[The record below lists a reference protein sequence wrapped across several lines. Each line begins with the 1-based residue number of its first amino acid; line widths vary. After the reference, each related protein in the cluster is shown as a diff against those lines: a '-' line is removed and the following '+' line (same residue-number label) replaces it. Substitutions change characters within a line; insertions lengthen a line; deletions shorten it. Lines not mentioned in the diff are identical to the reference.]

1 MKMTGTFR
9 EGILK
14 FISEINENAQE
25 IEDVAENI
33 GKTLGLVAD
42 DIRLGRFTMSLNAPP
57 NNFEPEGVM
66 RQHEISFGPEG
77 DEADCVF
84 GKYVTREG
92 GVMEELFVPQKG
104 EKWDEKEKE
113 LISSIARIIYI
124 FCGRGRVMGL
134 LEKSL
139 YIDHRTGAANVQAI
153 MRFGGMLKAKGQ
165 LVDYA
170 NVYINIK
177 NFKFVNQLFGNTE
190 GDILLKKFVDAMK
203 VFANSDGFFA
213 RLGGD
218 NFIMLLKK
226 GRITDLRGFVD
237 ALSFEMGEGEA
248 KQLYDVRLRMGICEA
263 VESDTMSDLM
273 SKATV
278 AYSATKF
285 KNMDVV
291 YYTPMLMEASM
302 HRKEI
307 STIFPKA
314 LENREFTVF
323 YQPKVHLADN
333 KLCGCEALCRWI
345 KDGRIVPPMEF
356 IPVLEAEGTI
366 CRLDFYIFERVCE
379 DIKRWKDMGIEPV
392 KVSVNFSKHHLRN
405 RRLADEV
412 LGIIRK
418 HGVDGKYIEI
428 ELTEMT
434 GAEDFTAMNV
444 FIEKMKENNVSTSID
459 DFGTGYSS
467 LNLLKDLDVD
477 VIKLDRSFFTNINE
491 ADGGLSTDRI
501 VVKNIVNMVNEL
513 NMETISEGVETA
525 AQADFLRDIN
535 CSMVQG
541 FLFDKPLPR
550 DEFEI
555 RLLNGDFY
563 KNKG

>member
-1 MKMTGTFR
+1 MSISAFS

-14 FISEINENAQE
+14 FITEIDENVMGIDNAV
-25 IEDVAENI
+25 EDMCRIME
-33 GKTLGLVAD
+33 LVAD
-42 DIRLGRFTMSLNAPP
+42 EVGLGRLILSLDAPP
-57 NNFEPEGVM
+57 NNFEPEGVKKYKKVTFSPDVNEEDCIY
-66 RQHEISFGPEG
+66 RRYVTPEG
-77 DEADCVF
+77 
-84 GKYVTREG
+84 GI
-92 GVMEELFVPQKG
+92 MEMTFLPRTG
-104 EKWDEKEKE
+104 CSWDEKERA
-113 LISSIARIIYI
+113 LICVLAKLFFIFSGRI
-124 FCGRGRVMGL
+124 RVMDL
-134 LEKSL
+134 LNKSI
-139 YIDHRTGAANVQAI
+139 YTDSRTGAANTQAI
-153 MRFGGMLKAKGQ
+153 MRFGGMLKARGQ

-170 NVYINIK
+170 IVYINIK
-177 NFKFVNQLFGNTE
+177 NFKFVNQLFGNPE
-190 GDILLKKFVDAMK
+190 GDMLLKKFSEAMK
-203 VFANSDGFFA
+203 NFVDPDGFFA

-226 GRITDLRGFVD
+226 GRITDLRGFAD
-237 ALSFEMGEGEA
+237 ALSFEMGEGDA

-263 VESDTMSDLM
+263 TESDTMSDLM

-278 AYSATKF
+278 AYGATKQE
-285 KNMDVV
+285 NMDVV
-291 YYTPMLMEASM
+291 YYTPILMEASM

-314 LENREFTVF
+314 LENREFAVY
-323 YQPKVHLADN
+323 YQPKVRLSDN
-333 KLCGCEALCRWI
+333 RLCGCEALCRWI
-345 KDGRIVPPMEF
+345 KNGRIVPPMDF

-379 DIKRWKDMGIEPV
+379 DLKRWKEMGIEPV

-444 FIEKMKENNVSTSID
+444 FIEKMKENNISTSID

-477 VIKLDRSFFTNINE
+477 VIKLDKSFFTNINE
-491 ADGGLSTDRI
+491 GDGGVSTDRI

-535 CSMVQG
+535 CNMVQG

-550 DEFEI
+550 DEFEV
-555 RLLNGDFY
+555 RLINGDFY
-563 KNKG
+563 QNR